1 MSFRLKQAI
10 QRGYENCP
18 IGVQNQHQSITLQI
32 NDIHVMWGQNYSKSL
47 RGALY
52 RFTLK

>member
-18 IGVQNQHQSITLQI
+18 IGVQNQHQKH
-32 NDIHVMWGQNYSKSL
+32 NFADK
-47 RGALY
+47 
-52 RFTLK
+52 